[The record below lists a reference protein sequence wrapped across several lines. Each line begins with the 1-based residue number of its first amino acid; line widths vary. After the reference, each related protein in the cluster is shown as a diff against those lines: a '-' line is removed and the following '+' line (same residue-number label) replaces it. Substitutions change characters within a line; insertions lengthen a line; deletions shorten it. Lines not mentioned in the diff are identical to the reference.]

1 MSPFMLTITDAFTKE
16 VGRGKTPYPFTTES
30 IDKVY
35 PTGDGKS
42 TVGFKLSN
50 GNTEDEYAF
59 DGVHM
64 TGMCVTA
71 KNDPTAIK
79 ALANADAYIGTKVKA
94 VGYTFFGPNCVL
106 ILKFCN
112 VADATKFNQL
122 NAVGTPEGSTSD
134 RVWHITMGP
143 LKRVKNTD
151 DGWVWVKRF
160 DDVSD
165 EKFEFWKKIADSVP
179 CLEGKSDEELLAII
193 NDNK

>member
-1 MSPFMLTITDAFTKE
+1 MSPFELTITDAFTKE
-16 VGRGKTPYPFTTES
+16 VGRGKTPYPFTPES
-30 IDKVY
+30 IDKVF

-64 TGMCVTA
+64 TGSCLTS
-71 KNDPTAIK
+71 KNDPAAIK
-79 ALANADAYIGTKVKA
+79 ALANADAYIGTKVKP
-94 VGYTFFGPNCVL
+94 VGYIFFGPNCVL
-106 ILKFCN
+106 VLKFCN
-112 VADATKFNQL
+112 VADATKFNEL
-122 NAVGTPEGSTSD
+122 NAVGTPEGSTSE

-143 LKRVKNTD
+143 LKKNA
-151 DGWVWVKRF
+151 DGVWVKRF

-165 EKFEFWKKIADSVP
+165 EKFEYWKNTADSVP

-193 NDNK
+193 NDDK